1 MTKRLL
7 QALTATTVWGAL
19 LSACPGDENMP
30 PAGQQNTAGA
40 EAAVAK
46 AIAKARASES
56 APKPPSLQKLCS
68 LEFGRTDYEQAK
80 KIFGKP
86 DDESMDKSKAGL
98 SFRYEDE
105 KDGKPIAVTL
115 VLTFDWSDGTPGTG
129 TIIFGIGGDP
139 EDFLTGY
146 ILSEASITGMTYPP
160 CWPHEEP

>member
-7 QALTATTVWGAL
+7 KLLIATALGSATLT
-19 LSACPGDENMP
+19 ACPGDEGAP
-30 PAGQQNTAGA
+30 PTTQQNIAGS
-40 EAAVAK
+40 AAVAK
-46 AIAKARASES
+46 AVAKARASES
-56 APKPPSLQKLCS
+56 APKPPSLKKLCS

-105 KDGKPIAVTL
+105 KDGKPISVTL

-129 TIIFGIGGDP
+129 TLIFGIGGDP

-146 ILSEASITGMTYPP
+146 ILSEASITGMDYPA